1 MSSHGC
7 AAGTEGLRPP
17 MAPAGPCRGAVPSCA
32 ARPRAVTPQPG
43 RGAAG
48 RAGPPDRVRTGSG
61 HPGTARARRI
71 RRPRSRYRP
80 TAKGHGGQAT
90 ADGTRPCAGAGRA
103 SSNGSAALAACCC
116 RRAWGAYG
124 RSAAASAPAQ
134 PPRAG
139 SRGRAGRN
147 TGCAAGCADGEGWQP
162 GRSPPG
168 RSTWPG
174 SLPQRPECHRTDAC
188 CGLPTGNGRSFP
200 ASGPPSSGAGL
211 LRCRYGPSTRVGRAR
226 GRPLAGEPGILRN
239 PVRCPCNAAAHPG
252 PSPPSS

>member
-1 MSSHGC
+1 
-7 AAGTEGLRPP
+7 
-17 MAPAGPCRGAVPSCA
+17 MAPVVPRRDAVPPCA

-48 RAGPPDRVRTGSG
+48 RAGPPDCVRTGSD

-80 TAKGHGGQAT
+80 IAKGRGGRAT

-134 PPRAG
+134 PPRAC

-147 TGCAAGCADGEGWQP
+147 TGCAAGCADGEGW
-162 GRSPPG
+162 
-168 RSTWPG
+168 
-174 SLPQRPECHRTDAC
+174 RPVD
-188 CGLPTGNGRSFP
+188 L
-200 ASGPPSSGAGL
+200 
-211 LRCRYGPSTRVGRAR
+211 
-226 GRPLAGEPGILRN
+226 
-239 PVRCPCNAAAHPG
+239 HP
-252 PSPPSS
+252 